1 MAGLP
6 ALLSVAEIHERL
18 QSIFPEG
25 CPNRS
30 SCVWEIAARTIFVMI
45 YVGAIEGRDVWIRP
59 DQVTARAE
67 AGRSVQN
74 QTF

>member
-30 SCVWEIAARTIFVMI
+30 SCVWEIAARTIFVML
-45 YVGAIEGRDVWIRP
+45 YVGAI
-59 DQVTARAE
+59 
-67 AGRSVQN
+67 
-74 QTF
+74 